1 MLLAQGFVLAKF
13 FLQNCQHLILGRTAV
28 CDKRQGLLVAPLPAC
43 ELPTARDCALRKTSV
58 FFLKRQFFAKTVNIY
73 CRSHLLCDKRQG
85 LLVAPLPACE
95 LPTARDWSGGEAVDR
110 RSKATRTMS
119 VSEPRK
125 ARFLQNASAAKSR
138 P

>member
-1 MLLAQGFVLAKF
+1 MLLAQGFVLVKF

-28 CDKRQGLLVAPLPAC
+28 CNKRQGLLVAPLPAC

-58 FFLKRQFFAKTVNIY
+58 FFLKRQFFEKLSTYIEGRTSCAT
-73 CRSHLLCDKRQG
+73 SG
-85 LLVAPLPACE
+85 
-95 LPTARDWSGGEAVDR
+95 RDWSGGEAVDR

-125 ARFLQNASAAKSR
+125 ARFLHNASAAKSR